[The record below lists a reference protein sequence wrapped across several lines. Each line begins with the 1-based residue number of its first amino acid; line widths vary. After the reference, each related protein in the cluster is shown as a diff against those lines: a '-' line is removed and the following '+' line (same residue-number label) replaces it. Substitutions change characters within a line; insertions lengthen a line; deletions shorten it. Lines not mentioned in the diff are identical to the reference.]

1 MSEFRRLPLCGS
13 LLQDLTNESQV
24 HLYQKLSMLKLAHLQ
39 TEKEFYPYLQSVMS
53 NYHLCLSS
61 LNELSSHNH
70 QSKGLLSEQWKL
82 YDPKCCPGLP
92 PFFFY
97 LAVRRII
104 TELILQWQQVTY
116 CRYLAHFS
124 PFTLSL
130 TFFFSFFLLKFS
142 LA

>member
-39 TEKEFYPYLQSVMS
+39 TEKEFYPYLRSVMS

-92 PFFFY
+92 HFF
-97 LAVRRII
+97 LLDCEKNHNRIDSSMA
-104 TELILQWQQVTY
+104 TSNLL
-116 CRYLAHFS
+116 L
-124 PFTLSL
+124 LSS
-130 TFFFSFFLLKFS
+130 TFFTFYIEFNFSFFLFS
-142 LA
+142 F